1 MDYLATEAK
10 QVPTSFHSPNHLV
23 FYKETGN
30 RASNAFSSLAQVS
43 HLSLIKAY

>member
-30 RASNAFSSLAQVS
+30 RIYNTFSSLVRDP
-43 HLSLIKAY
+43 HHSLIKAY